1 MVARLPPQAG
11 IGSESLRQSKNW
23 PIAEKRRVRPISG
36 QSSMY
41 PGAMKDDDIY
51 DDILYVEEEEGVAA
65 GMDES
70 RLPVAPRPFRTDDRG
85 GGGESSDED
94 GSSEGYPDEEDDDDD
109 EELDEDEYDSDVDDL
124 GEEDSLISAWD
135 RGLGLTRGGL
145 GIRGG
150 FGGARQDFLELSH
163 SCIKEGGGLTTEF
176 SFDVTPGRRRSTLH
190 QTFTQSLL
198 EETKQRQRQRDNFE
212 RERLRRAVFILQRG
226 SSLKKKTEHE
236 KTYKDRFLFLSNDLQ
251 SLSLA
256 KSSQTR
262 HKAKVS
268 RCAISP
274 SLPPSLP
281 SSLPSSLYERAISH
295 P

>member
-1 MVARLPPQAG
+1 MH
-11 IGSESLRQSKNW
+11 
-23 PIAEKRRVRPISG
+23 SG
-36 QSSMY
+36 
-41 PGAMKDDDIY
+41 ATKADDVY
-51 DDILYVEEEEGVAA
+51 DDILYVEKEEGVAA
-65 GMDES
+65 GVGES
-70 RLPVAPRPFRTDDRG
+70 RLPVAPRPFRVDDRGGG

-94 GSSEGYPDEEDDDDD
+94 GSSDGYPDEEEEEEDED
-109 EELDEDEYDSDVDDL
+109 EELDDDEYDSDVDDL
-124 GEEDSLISAWD
+124 GEEDSLTSAWD

-145 GIRGG
+145 GVRGG
-150 FGGARQDFLELSH
+150 FGGPRQESLELSH
-163 SCIKEGGGLTTEF
+163 SCIEEGGGRTTDY

-212 RERLRRAVFILQRG
+212 RGRLRRAVYVLQRG

-262 HKAKVS
+262 HKAKVCHAFVYGLPS
-268 RCAISP
+268 LAP
-274 SLPPSLP
+274 SLPLP
-281 SSLPSSLYERAISH
+281 ESCFSH
-295 P
+295 